1 VVSSQFSAISKQ
13 QPAISCQQHW
23 RQPKLTFSVAT
34 FNMDVGWFVLFI
46 GVEVEPV
53 GAYAEDGGHSV
64 SFQIAA

>member
-1 VVSSQFSAISKQ
+1 VPVVRDFVPTAL
-13 QPAISCQQHW
+13 ATA
-23 RQPKLTFSVAT
+23 KLTFSVAT